1 MQTILNWH
9 YSRNDLAGLYMD
21 SFEIGLMPSKVIF
34 APRKKG
40 KTEFLRED
48 LLPLAEQRGYRV
60 VYSSMWENRS
70 DPAAALNTALIEAAK
85 PRNAGKKFGKML
97 SRASG
102 SMELSLP
109 IFGNLKASVAIPKSA
124 EQDKALLALPVL
136 IDAVIK
142 ASKGK
147 VLLALD
153 EVQHLAKPEFHDFV
167 AALRS
172 CLDAR
177 KKEVKS
183 IFTGSSRNRLQMM
196 FSQIKAP
203 LFQFSQ
209 TSNFPDLGNEF
220 VDFMSERF
228 HEATGRNLPLKKS
241 REAFARTGYTPG
253 LYRESLLTLMEAGT
267 TDILGAV
274 EFILQQSRI
283 NSGYAE
289 QFDMMRALD
298 REVVRAVVDKIS
310 LYTED
315 SLIKFSK
322 RLGVDV
328 TTRQVQGAVE
338 RLLADQIIYKEELG
352 IYEIE
357 DSQLSEWLKST
368 METDLLTDD
377 QAGV

>member
-1 MQTILNWH
+1 M
-9 YSRNDLAGLYMD
+9 
-21 SFEIGLMPSKVIF
+21 
-34 APRKKG
+34 G
-40 KTEFLRED
+40 KS
-48 LLPLAEQRGYRV
+48 QRSG
-60 VYSSMWENRS
+60 
-70 DPAAALNTALIEAAK
+70 AALNAALIEAAK
-85 PRNAGKKFGKML
+85 PRKLAQKLGKAL
-97 SRASG
+97 SRVSG
-102 SMELSLP
+102 SMEFAVPTL
-109 IFGNLKASVAIPKSA
+109 GNLKVSTNTPKSA
-124 EQDKALLALPVL
+124 EQDQVLLALPVL
-136 IDAVIK
+136 MDAVIK

-172 CLDAR
+172 CLDTR

-183 IFTGSSRNRLQMM
+183 IFTGSSRNRLQAM

-228 HEATGRNLPLKKS
+228 HDATGRKIPLKKS
-241 REAFARTGYTPG
+241 REAFTRTGYTPG

-267 TDILGAV
+267 TDIIGAV
-274 EFILQQSRI
+274 ELILQQSRI

-289 QFDMMRALD
+289 QFGLMRALD
-298 REVVRAVVDKIS
+298 REVVHAVVDKIS
-310 LYTED
+310 LYSEN
-315 SLIKFSK
+315 SLNKFSR

-328 TTRQVQGAVE
+328 TTRQVQGAVD
-338 RLLADQIIYKEELG
+338 RLLADQIIYKEGKG

-357 DSQLSEWLKST
+357 DSQLAEWLKCT
-368 METDLLTDD
+368 METDLLSDD
-377 QAGV
+377 QTGL